1 MSVQRPE
8 DDDEPARAEVT
19 LSIRDA
25 AGRVVRALPGE
36 RRAAS
41 REAAI
46 SFVTPP
52 LASGSYDAVL
62 HVVVARGNRR
72 VTEHAHRF
80 TFSVP

>member
-1 MSVQRPE
+1 MSIQRPGN
-8 DDDEPARAEVT
+8 DQEPARAEVT

-25 AGRVVRALPGE
+25 AGRVVHTLATG

-46 SFVTPP
+46 SFVTAP
-52 LASGSYDAVL
+52 LASGSYEAVL
-62 HVVVARGNRR
+62 HVVVARRDGR
-72 VTEHAHRF
+72 VTEHGHRF

>member
-8 DDDEPARAEVT
+8 DDQEPARAEVT

-25 AGRVVRALPGE
+25 AGRLVRALPGE

-52 LASGSYDAVL
+52 LAGGSYDAVL
-62 HVVVARGNRR
+62 HVVVARGARR
-72 VTEHAHRF
+72 VTEHTHRF
-80 TFSVP
+80 TFAVP

>member
-8 DDDEPARAEVT
+8 DDHEPARAEVT

-25 AGRVVRALPGE
+25 AGRVVRVPGD

-41 REAAI
+41 REAAV

-52 LASGSYDAVL
+52 LASGNYEAVL
-62 HVVVARGNRR
+62 HVVVARRDRR

>member
-8 DDDEPARAEVT
+8 DDQEPARAEVT
-19 LSIRDA
+19 VSIRDA
-25 AGRVVRALPGE
+25 AGRVVRALSGD

-52 LASGSYDAVL
+52 LSSGSYEAVL
-62 HVVVARGNRR
+62 HLVVARRDRR

>member
-1 MSVQRPE
+1 MSMQRPE
-8 DDDEPARAEVT
+8 DDQEPARAEVT
-19 LSIRDA
+19 LAIRDA
-25 AGRVVRALPGE
+25 AGRVVRTLPGE

-72 VTEHAHRF
+72 VTEHAHQF